1 MGTVGRG
8 GTGGYAADT
17 ADTWNRRPVPVVAR
31 LCEIGV
37 AFGWWWLRSQ
47 LHKDER
53 RAAADMRK
61 VLVDLGPAF
70 VKIGQALS
78 SRPDVLPPAY
88 LAELELLQDR
98 IPPFSDADAL
108 QVIEAELGLPW
119 GAVFS
124 SLSASPVA
132 AASLGQV
139 YKGTLASNGAEVA
152 VKVQRP
158 GVVEAIGR
166 DTFILRNLAAVARKQ
181 LKFNTDLPALVDE
194 WAASLFKELDYRR
207 EAANATRFAQLFAF
221 MPEVVVP
228 AMYSQLTMSSLLLLF
243 LPHCREAANATRF
256 AQLFAFMPEV
266 VVPTMYSQLT
276 TPRVLVMQWIEGE
289 RLRSASSQAP
299 GAAGLAGVA
308 GSSSS
313 SSSSSSGSRVL
324 AAADAA
330 RVAEDLRLVEIGVR
344 CSLEQMLEEGFY
356 HADPHPGNLL
366 KTKDGRLAYL
376 DFGMMGEVEPA
387 VRQGLIRATLHLVNR
402 EYERLAEDFVTLGLL
417 PPGTDT
423 SDVLPALTGTDTSDV
438 LPALTGTDTSDVLP
452 ALTGTDTSDV
462 LPALTGVFQA
472 ALAGGLSNL
481 SFGTLSA
488 DLGRTMYCFSFYML
502 CVFQAAL
509 AGGVSNL
516 SFGTLSADLGRT
528 MYRFSF
534 RLPPY
539 YTLLVRSLSVLE
551 GIALAS
557 DPGYKV
563 LGAAYPWVS
572 RRLLTQDSPELHA
585 TLNNLLYDKSGHF
598 QFDRL
603 ESLLEQAAKAA
614 VSSRAAATAAAAARD
629 SSSSTGTSLEPVPAA
644 AAAAAAGSGGLF
656 GSVWGPASA
665 VAGPAGQLLGSF
677 LPGLSGI
684 TGQQQQQQQQRVS
697 GRGSEAAAAGGPLAL
712 VLSPE
717 GRYIRGILE
726 DELAKGL
733 DAAWRL
739 AVDDSLAAA
748 SQQLEGVVAALPLP
762 LPAALLPPW
771 LSGQPAE
778 ASSSSSSSSAADGRA
793 ALLEA
798 MMAVPKLA
806 DAGDQAQVDGLSRL
820 ATQLAAFSTA
830 SKQQQQHM
838 QQQQALQAGAG
849 SQQQQQQQQ
858 QLQQTVA
865 VLQWLLSE
873 VQLLSPEARREALS
887 IPLNI
892 SSKLASRL
900 AARARQ

>member
-194 WAASLFKELDYRR
+194 WAASLFKELDYR
-207 EAANATRFAQLFAF
+207 
-221 MPEVVVP
+221 
-228 AMYSQLTMSSLLLLF
+228 
-243 LPHCREAANATRF
+243 REAANATRF